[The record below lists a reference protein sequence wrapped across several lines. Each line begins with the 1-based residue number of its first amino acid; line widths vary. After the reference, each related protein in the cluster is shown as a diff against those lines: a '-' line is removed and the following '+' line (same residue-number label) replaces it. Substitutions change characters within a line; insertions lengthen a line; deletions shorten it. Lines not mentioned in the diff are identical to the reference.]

1 MNGYC
6 KRTDCHRYEP
16 DIPCDYDNCD
26 EPKVHKP
33 EPNESPSSPRTRG
46 SLPASQADS
55 AFEGTGTQLAPVLC
69 PPDPPRYDKPSG
81 DPEGCLSVDCDDC
94 EDRKLCD
101 DHTE

>member
-1 MNGYC
+1 MCDQCEYLQLTNKGYEC
-6 KRTDCHRYEP
+6 FNAECPGKKEA
-16 DIPCDYDNCD
+16 
-26 EPKVHKP
+26 HKP
-33 EPNESPSSPRTRG
+33 EPNGSVSPSRTRG
-46 SLPASQADS
+46 SLPASSGQIEVEA
-55 AFEGTGTQLAPVLC
+55 AAVQLAPVLC